1 MRQRLRRAIQIA
13 GVSDT
18 GRCRSHNEDRIGWD
32 EEFGIITLADGMG
45 GAKAGEVASS
55 VVAETM
61 LKEVRAEIEGLHT
74 ALEEVVDE
82 QGLNR
87 GSLILR
93 DALQKA
99 NRLVLSIADTQPQYS
114 GMGTTSI
121 TLLLYNN
128 MVSICHVGDSR
139 LYLLRDNHLRQITE
153 DHTVIQEM
161 IGHGLYTQEQAQES
175 KIKNIVT
182 RAVGIGD
189 ELQID
194 LQQEPIVPGDTL
206 LVCSDGLTDL
216 VDDSQIEELL
226 AKGTDLA
233 DRAQSLVDRA
243 NDNGGDDNISAI
255 LVYIVSA
262 YPSERSF
269 GKKILDWFF

>member
-1 MRQRLRRAIQIA
+1 
-13 GVSDT
+13 
-18 GRCRSHNEDRIGWD
+18 
-32 EEFGIITLADGMG
+32 
-45 GAKAGEVASS
+45 
-55 VVAETM
+55 
-61 LKEVRAEIEGLHT
+61 
-74 ALEEVVDE
+74 
-82 QGLNR
+82 
-87 GSLILR
+87 
-93 DALQKA
+93 
-99 NRLVLSIADTQPQYS
+99 
-114 GMGTTSI
+114 
-121 TLLLYNN
+121 
-128 MVSICHVGDSR
+128 
-139 LYLLRDNHLRQITE
+139 
-153 DHTVIQEM
+153 M

>member
-1 MRQRLRRAIQIA
+1 
-13 GVSDT
+13 
-18 GRCRSHNEDRIGWD
+18 
-32 EEFGIITLADGMG
+32 MG

-61 LKEVRAEIEGLHT
+61 LKEVRAEIEALHT

-99 NRLVLSIADTQPQYS
+99 NRLVLSIAGTQPQYS

-206 LVCSDGLTDL
+206 LVCSDGLTDM
-216 VDDSQIEELL
+216 VDDSRIEELL
-226 AKGTDLA
+226 AGGTDLA
-233 DRAQSLVDRA
+233 DKVQNLVDRA